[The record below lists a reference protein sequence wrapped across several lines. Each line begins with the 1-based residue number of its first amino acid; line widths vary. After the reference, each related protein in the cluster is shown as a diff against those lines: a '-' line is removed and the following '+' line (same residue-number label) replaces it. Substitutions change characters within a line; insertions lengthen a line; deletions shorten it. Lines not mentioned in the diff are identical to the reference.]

1 VTVGE
6 AVSWVEGRLAAA
18 GVDAPRLDAQMLV
31 AHALGVERTWVL
43 AHSADEFVGEGLD
56 VLCERR
62 EAREPLAYI
71 LGWREFYGRR
81 FVVTPDV
88 LIPRQ
93 ETEHLVEVAGG
104 QPNVGSLLD
113 LGTGSG
119 CIAVTVKLTR
129 PEIAVTAS
137 DASAAALDVARA
149 NAERLGAS
157 AESDGSVRFVLSDLY
172 SNLAEEKFDVIV
184 SNPPYIGTGETLM
197 PEVQDYEPHLA
208 LFAGDDAFAF
218 YRRLAEESQD
228 HLTLGG
234 CLVVEIGDGMLHG
247 VSTLFEEHGWHVDQ
261 VVGDLS
267 GNARV
272 LVLKPLHVHG

>member
-1 VTVGE
+1 MTVGD

-18 GVDAPRLDAQMLV
+18 GVDTPRLDAQVLV
-31 AHALGVERTWVL
+31 AHALGVERPWVL
-43 AHSADEFVGEGLD
+43 AHSGDEFVGEGLD
-56 VLCERR
+56 GLCERR

-104 QPNVGSLLD
+104 QPNVGTFLD

-137 DASAAALDVARA
+137 DASAAALEVARV
-149 NAERLGAS
+149 NATNLGAEVEFV
-157 AESDGSVRFVLSDLY
+157 ESDLFAGLQGRT
-172 SNLAEEKFDVIV
+172 FDVIA
-184 SNPPYIGTGETLM
+184 SNPPYIGTGEALM
-197 PEVQDYEPHLA
+197 PEVQEFEPHLA
-208 LFAGDDAFAF
+208 LFAGKDAVAF

-228 HLTLGG
+228 QLTLGG
-234 CLVVEIGDGMLHG
+234 CLVVEIGDGMLRG
-247 VSTLFEEHGWHVDQ
+247 VSVLFEEHGWHVDQ
-261 VVGDLS
+261 VSGDLA
-267 GNARV
+267 GNPRV
-272 LVLKPLHVHG
+272 LVLKPLDV